1 MEVLIAGR
9 RYIPAPAVELNGS
22 MGQKLCVAREHA
34 GYSLSA
40 AAGLLGMSKAQLWE
54 LEAGRQTNP
63 TLKTML
69 ALMRCYG
76 LKADVFFTPNA
87 QAQPRPCSR
96 EAAEGTSDA
105 APGWAQEGD
114 K

>member
-9 RYIPAPAVELNGS
+9 RYIPEPAVEPNGS
-22 MGQKLCVAREHA
+22 MGRRLCAAREHA

-40 AAGLLGMSKAQLWE
+40 ASKLMNMSKAQLWE

-69 ALMRCYG
+69 TLMQCYG
-76 LKADVFFTPNA
+76 LKADVFFTHN
-87 QAQPRPCSR
+87 
-96 EAAEGTSDA
+96 G
-105 APGWAQEGD
+105 
-114 K
+114 